1 MPKLLVLFH
10 SRSPD
15 VVALAEAAT
24 DGARSVR
31 FAEVDLRRLDAF
43 DARMHATEGDT
54 AGRAHRT
61 LQHVEDIATYDGLI
75 LVLPEASEAGATL
88 TETIGSLG
96 ATLVNKVGSVITAAE
111 GDGHRAALWS
121 ALTPMADRGMI
132 LVPAPFTN
140 REGSTVDSAR
150 RMGRRVAEVI
160 GWVTHA
166 RSHHHHEPHQHDH
179 QHDHSHHHD

>member
-15 VVALAEAAT
+15 VVALAEAAV

-31 FAEVDLRRLDAF
+31 FAEVDLRHLEVSGAGT
-43 DARMHATEGDT
+43 HATEADT
-54 AGRAHRT
+54 IGRVHRT
-61 LQHVEDIATYDGLI
+61 LEHVDDIATYDGLI
-75 LVLPEASEAGATL
+75 LALPAGSGAAATL

-96 ATLVNKVGSVITAAE
+96 ATLVNKVGSAVTTAD
-111 GDGHRAALWS
+111 GDERRSALWS

-132 LVPAPFTN
+132 LVPTAFTKG
-140 REGSTVDSAR
+140 EESTVDSAR
-150 RMGRRVAEVI
+150 RIGKRVAEVI

-166 RSHHHHEPHQHDH
+166 RSHHHHDEP
-179 QHDHSHHHD
+179 HHHDRHTHHHH